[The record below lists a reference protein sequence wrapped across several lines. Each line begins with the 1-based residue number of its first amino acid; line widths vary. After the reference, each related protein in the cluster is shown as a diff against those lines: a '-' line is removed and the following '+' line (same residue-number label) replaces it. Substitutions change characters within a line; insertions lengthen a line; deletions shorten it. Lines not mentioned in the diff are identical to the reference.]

1 MSMFCMLINIFI
13 CMYFAD
19 SADLEA
25 HLNDDWSVFLH
36 NLKARQE
43 MLHELLQYNHRVI
56 RQRLQED

>member
-1 MSMFCMLINIFI
+1 
-13 CMYFAD
+13 MYFAD

-36 NLKARQE
+36 NLKLRQE
-43 MLHELLQYNHRVI
+43 MLHDLLQYNHRVI